1 MYIHEAIYETA
12 RQKALELEISDIRI
26 GLGYTCVELNR
37 TFCGLSYTFAKELN
51 HASCNV
57 LDIGEKI
64 IGKKAIELLNGIFSY
79 NLLDSAL
86 AIACANAILN
96 KPQENYFD
104 FLNLIEK
111 EHTVVMVG
119 YFAPIIENIKK
130 RAKSLK
136 IIERD
141 PRFESLPDWA
151 SYFELKNCDIAIIS
165 ATTLVNKTIDSILNF
180 SSASYNIIL
189 GATCTMSDQ
198 AFSNTKATHLC
209 GISVS
214 DKDKIKTLISLA
226 AGTRLISKYTKKEC
240 VLCQS

>member
-37 TFCGLSYTFAKELN
+37 AFCGLSYTFAKELN

-96 KPQENYFD
+96 KPQENYSD

-119 YFAPIIENIKK
+119 YFAPIIESIKK

-180 SSASYNIIL
+180 SSARYNIIL

-198 AFSNTKATHLC
+198 VFLNTKATHLC
-209 GISVS
+209 GISVI

-240 VLCQS
+240 VLCRS